1 MPSYLSTRSPLF
13 LTISLCYIQIESKFS
28 PGFFDHPQEDEVG
41 VQDDW
46 ALPSRYLQK
55 WRLFRKIVTPDQR
68 NGKPLWFPE
77 SDFPQNDDMSEYAL
91 EGYLIAPT
99 LRRVRIRLDQIETL
113 YFDRYQSRR
122 GWWVSAHDGK
132 ELTAYYRLMEPDET
146 VSMPEPAPEDAPYLR
161 QRALLAV
168 LSSLLSVGLP
178 IADEESSSLS
188 DHPQDVIL
196 DPYLDRV
203 RADGVDVLPIL
214 RMFADNCKPYL
225 KCLFLYS
232 DEESMCT
239 LPLEDLP
246 RRNVE
251 PAALLEA
258 TIALE
263 RVAGIRPWGV
273 PVLETP
279 RKRKPSPA
287 RSPTNNAK
295 KMCFENTP
303 TLREVSE
310 GSPSPTESSQNS
322 LASQASNRQTDTDTP
337 PPTNFTATL
346 TERRNGDLLS
356 VVEFKG
362 LFSDDELEDLE
373 ECNDVRFGGGSS
385 EHQYGRI
392 LPDAADYFFRL
403 MDLSRDD
410 SFVDLGSG
418 IGSLVLQAA
427 YTIGCPSRGIE
438 IVKGRHEAAL
448 ELQEYTVNRIQDLNL
463 SGIHPGTV
471 VFFNQ
476 DLISQDASSVL
487 QEAIRDAVSS
497 SGGGKL
503 KAFVNNYEGIM
514 GDRSPGARTGMSPE
528 NYIAGQFA
536 SWPPGSQLVTI
547 SPLRGMGTPLAQA
560 LDELRKHELTAGN
573 PTHSSFFRLDEIYV
587 GPQNEVASWSSNSGC
602 TKDVFAYR
610 YTRLEQ
616 DSDSDHSGGTSGE
629 GANGAMLL
637 CSNPKC
643 PVAQAGTSIPAVR
656 LDDKLLP
663 LVNTCSCSYQPKA
676 LRRPLQR
683 WL

>member
-1 MPSYLSTRSPLF
+1 L
-13 LTISLCYIQIESKFS
+13 
-28 PGFFDHPQEDEVG
+28 QEDEVG

-55 WRLFRKIVTPDQR
+55 WRLFRKVIAPDQR

-91 EGYLIAPT
+91 EGYLVAPN
-99 LRRVRIRLDQIETL
+99 LKQVRLRLDQIETL
-113 YFDRYQSRR
+113 YFDRYPQRR

-132 ELTAYYRLMEPDET
+132 ELTVYYRLMEPDET
-146 VSMPEPAPEDAPYLR
+146 VSMSDPAPAPEDAPHLK

-178 IADEESSSLS
+178 IADEDGSSHS
-188 DHPQDVIL
+188 DLPQDVTV
-196 DPYLDRV
+196 DPFLDRV
-203 RADGVDVLPIL
+203 RAEGVDVLPIL
-214 RMFADNCKPYL
+214 RMFSDKCKTYL

-232 DEESMCT
+232 DEESTCT

-246 RRNVE
+246 RKDVT
-251 PAALLEA
+251 PTALLKA
-258 TIALE
+258 TFALE

-273 PVLETP
+273 PAVEKA
-279 RKRKPSPA
+279 RKRKKSPS
-287 RSPTNNAK
+287 RSPTSHAK
-295 KMCFENTP
+295 KMCFETSP
-303 TLREVSE
+303 VAREVSE
-310 GSPSPTESSQNS
+310 GSSSPTESSQS
-322 LASQASNRQTDTDTP
+322 SVASQSSNRQSDARTRSP
-337 PPTNFTATL
+337 SNLPSTL
-346 TERRNGDLLS
+346 TKRRHDDLLS

-362 LFSDDELEDLE
+362 LFSDDEFEDLE

-392 LPDAADYFFRL
+392 LPDAADCFFRL
-403 MDLSRDD
+403 MELSRDD

-448 ELQEYTVNRIQDLNL
+448 ELQEYTVGRVEELNL
-463 SGIHPGTV
+463 CGIHPGTV
-471 VFFNQ
+471 VFVNQ

-487 QEAIRDAVSS
+487 QEAIRDAISPS
-497 SGGGKL
+497 RGGKL

-528 NYIAGQFA
+528 HYIAGQFA

-547 SPLRGMGTPLAQA
+547 SPLRGMGIPIEQA
-560 LDELRKHELTAGN
+560 LTELRKHELMKGD
-573 PTHSSFFRLDEIYV
+573 PMHSSFFTLEEIYV

-610 YTRLEQ
+610 YTRIEQ
-616 DSDSDHSGGTSGE
+616 DSDSDNSGGTNPDGSFPSVF
-629 GANGAMLL
+629 L
-637 CSNPKC
+637 CSNPTC
-643 PVAQAGTSIPAVR
+643 PLAKAGTSLPAVR
-656 LDDKLLP
+656 LDD
-663 LVNTCSCSYQPKA
+663 QPKS